1 MKPELWTADEKP
13 AIIQEGLRRDRPVLE
28 ICKDRQITPAQ
39 FYRWRETFLASA
51 RSSLEMVH
59 ESPFVAR
66 PSFLPYIFTR

>member
-39 FYRWRETFLASA
+39 FYR
-51 RSSLEMVH
+51 
-59 ESPFVAR
+59 
-66 PSFLPYIFTR
+66 